1 MNDSPHALEGLQA
14 AVDLPYFVPAEPRF
28 EGIDV
33 ALTSGKQTDQAE
45 NEGDNDQEMQERE
58 MLEQLAQGL
67 KTHKDPPADTESQA
81 AQLLKAEEYNKI
93 IN

>member
-1 MNDSPHALEGLQA
+1 VNDSPHALEGLHA

-28 EGIDV
+28 EGIDAASNSV
-33 ALTSGKQTDQAE
+33 KQTADQAN

-67 KTHKDPPADTESQA
+67 KTH
-81 AQLLKAEEYNKI
+81 
-93 IN
+93 